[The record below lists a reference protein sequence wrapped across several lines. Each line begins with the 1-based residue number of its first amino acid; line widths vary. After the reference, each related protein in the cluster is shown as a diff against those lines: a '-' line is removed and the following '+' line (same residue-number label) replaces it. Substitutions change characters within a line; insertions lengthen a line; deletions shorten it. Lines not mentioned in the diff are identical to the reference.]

1 MSDHKRRDFLKLAVA
16 GVAAPALLSE
26 LSSEAKEIVDPN
38 AQQEQRLARGARVT
52 TASPEIPTVD
62 SMRSVTMP
70 HRFGDLFNPPGLT
83 NQWGCAQAAM
93 DVMGVRSIAFPP
105 FAQGEMNTA
114 ALSSGGELLTGVL
127 YVDGEYF
134 AATKEIVD
142 FTWQPDRVERRARY
156 RGLELSSV
164 MIVPF
169 KQMSVAVSLTI
180 ENKQRTRRRTEVK
193 LALSGGVTKS
203 VAPWNAAYSPGEFD
217 NSRTIDKDRGAV
229 LCKSVRADAYSL
241 QGSWPRADEVLPSW
255 LIYRFELAPGEKRT
269 ITFVNSL
276 AEKADDARHNY
287 DGIVRNFDATA
298 RAVRDEWNAELKA
311 AFTPG
316 NDRFSGYLP
325 TLVTTDE
332 SVRRL
337 YHSAV
342 MSALFFKRTT
352 PHSVYGTTYVTLAPR
367 YWETTTFLWDISLSA
382 MLLSLLDPHTLRRMI
397 ETWMKLDVYKHFG
410 TEYLTG
416 AGVGPWYSVNDFAM
430 CRMAR
435 EYLRWTGD
443 KAWLDKE
450 VGGQKVIDRLVT
462 YAEHWRKLDT
472 NKHGLAD
479 YGGVSNLLE
488 AVSSYVHEVAGLN
501 AANVYNLRFAAELLE
516 HRGKSEKARSL
527 RDEAQALTRKVLE
540 LYVPGKGIWRCRL
553 PDGSMNEVHHCYD
566 FGTVLI
572 TIGDSLSK
580 QIKSEMVR
588 FFRQELQTPVWMRAL
603 STKDLDVTFSI
614 RPDHQWTGAYTAW
627 PALALSALYA
637 AGEGGVAF
645 KWIKGLAQTA
655 TQGPIAQAHFSETAY
670 APEAG
675 GGARK
680 APSDPPF
687 INDWACVSGCAYLE
701 PILESIFGVHAG
713 LFGKIEARP
722 DFGLFDPRAELRGLR
737 YQGRDYV
744 ASKSGIRP
752 A

>member
-1 MSDHKRRDFLKLAVA
+1 MSEQKRRDFLKTTTAALV
-16 GVAAPALLSE
+16 APAILRE
-26 LSSEAKEIVDPN
+26 FAFAAGDAD
-38 AQQEQRLARGARVT
+38 AQRTQRSNNPVAT
-52 TASPEIPTVD
+52 DIPTVE
-62 SMRSVTMP
+62 SLRTVTMP

-93 DVMGVRSIAFPP
+93 DVTAVRSIAFPP
-105 FAQGEMNTA
+105 FAQGEMNVA
-114 ALSSGGELLTGVL
+114 PLGSGGELLTGVL
-127 YVDGEYF
+127 YVDSEYF
-134 AATKEIVD
+134 AATKTAID
-142 FTWQPDRVERRARY
+142 FVWQPDRIERRAQY
-156 RGLELSSV
+156 GGLELSSV

-169 KQMSVAVSLTI
+169 NQMSVAVSLTV
-180 ENKQRTRRRTEVK
+180 ENKQKTRRQTEIK
-193 LALSGGVTKS
+193 FALNGGVTKS
-203 VAPWNAAYSPGEFD
+203 VAPWNAAYSPGEYD
-217 NSRTIDKDRGAV
+217 NKRTVDTTRGAV
-229 LCKSVRADAYSL
+229 LFKSVRTEAYVL
-241 QGSWPRADEVLPSW
+241 QGAWPLATEVRPSW
-255 LIYRFELAPGEKRT
+255 LIYRFDLAPGEKRS
-269 ITFVNSL
+269 ITFVNAL
-276 AEKADDARHNY
+276 AGTTADAQKSY
-287 DGIVRNFDATA
+287 DELVKNFAQA
-298 RAVRDEWNAELKA
+298 AGAVRDEWNAQLKA

-316 NDRFSGYLP
+316 NDRFSGHVP
-325 TLVTTDE
+325 MLVTTDE

-342 MSALFFKRTT
+342 MTALFFRRTT

-382 MLLSLLDPHTLRRMI
+382 MLLAMLDPVILRRMI
-397 ETWMKLDVYKHFG
+397 ETWMQLDVYKHFG

-416 AGVGPWYSVNDFAM
+416 SGVGPWYSVNDFAM

-443 KAWLDKE
+443 HAWLDKE

-472 NKHGLAD
+472 NNHGLAD

-516 HRGKSEKARSL
+516 QRGASEKAAAL
-527 RDEAQALTRKVLE
+527 RVEAQQLSRKVLE

-566 FGTVLI
+566 FGTVLV
-572 TIGDSLSK
+572 TIGDTLNK
-580 QIKSEMVR
+580 QVKSEMVR
-588 FFRQELQTPVWMRAL
+588 FFREELQTPMWMRAL

-627 PALALSALYA
+627 PSLALSALFV
-637 AGEGGVAF
+637 AGEGDVAF
-645 KWIKGLAQTA
+645 KWIKGLAETA
-655 TQGPIAQAHFSETAY
+655 KQGPIAQAHFAETAV

-680 APSDPPF
+680 APSDQPY
-687 INDWACVSGCAYLE
+687 INDWACVSACAYLE
-701 PILESIFGVHAG
+701 PVVENLFGIQAG
-713 LFGKIEARP
+713 LFGKIEAQP
-722 DFGLFDPRAELRGLR
+722 AFGLFDAKAELRNIN
-737 YQGRDYV
+737 YQGKAYV
-744 ASKSGIRP
+744 ATKEGIKS

>member
-1 MSDHKRRDFLKLAVA
+1 MSEQKRRDFLKTTTAALV
-16 GVAAPALLSE
+16 APAVLRKFTFGADHADAQRRR
-26 LSSEAKEIVDPN
+26 SSNEPVATD
-38 AQQEQRLARGARVT
+38 
-52 TASPEIPTVD
+52 IPTTE
-62 SMRSVTMP
+62 SLRTITMP

-93 DVMGVRSIAFPP
+93 DVTAIRSVAFPP
-105 FAQGEMNTA
+105 FAQGEMNVA
-114 ALSSGGELLTGVL
+114 PLGSGGELLTGVL

-134 AATKEIVD
+134 AATKTAID
-142 FTWQPDRVERRARY
+142 FVWQPDRIERRTQY

-169 KQMSVAVSLTI
+169 KQMSVTVSLTI
-180 ENKQRTRRRTEVK
+180 ENKQKTRRRTEIK
-193 LALSGGVTKS
+193 FALNGGVTKS
-203 VAPWNAAYSPGEFD
+203 VVPWNAAYSPGEFD
-217 NSRTIDKDRGAV
+217 NKRTVDRTRGAV
-229 LCKSVRADAYSL
+229 LFESVRTKSYSL
-241 QGSWPRADEVLPSW
+241 QGAWPLASEVQPSW
-255 LIYRFELAPGEKRT
+255 LIYRFDLAPGEKRS
-269 ITFVNSL
+269 ITFVNAL
-276 AEKADDARHNY
+276 AESADEAQRNY
-287 DGIVRNFDATA
+287 DKLVKDFAGAA
-298 RAVRDEWNAELKA
+298 AEVRDEWNAQLRA

-316 NDRFSGYLP
+316 NDRFSGYVP
-325 TLVTTDE
+325 TLVTSDE

-342 MSALFFKRTT
+342 MSALFFRRTT

-367 YWETTTFLWDISLSA
+367 YWETTTFIWDISLSA
-382 MLLSLLDPHTLRRMI
+382 MLLAMLDPLILRRMI
-397 ETWMKLDVYKHFG
+397 ETWMQLDVYKHFG

-416 AGVGPWYSVNDFAM
+416 SGVGPWYSVNDFAM

-443 KAWLDKE
+443 HAWLDKE
-450 VGGQKVIDRLVT
+450 VGGQRVINRLVT

-472 NKHGLAD
+472 NNHGLAD

-501 AANVYNLRFAAELLE
+501 AANVYNLRFVAELLE
-516 HRGKSEKARSL
+516 QRGAAEKAAALRS
-527 RDEAQALTRKVLE
+527 EAQQLSRRVLE

-553 PDGSMNEVHHCYD
+553 PDGSMNEVRHCYD
-566 FGTVLI
+566 FGTVLV
-572 TIGDSLSK
+572 TIGDTLNK
-580 QIKSEMVR
+580 DVKSEMVR
-588 FFRQELQTPVWMRAL
+588 FFRDELQTPMWMRAL

-627 PALALSALYA
+627 PALALSALYV
-637 AGEGGVAF
+637 AGEGDVAF
-645 KWIKGLAQTA
+645 KWVKGLAETA
-655 TQGPIAQAHFSETAY
+655 KQGPIAQAHFAETAV

-680 APSDPPF
+680 APSDQPY

-701 PILESIFGVHAG
+701 PVVENLFGIQAG
-713 LFGKIEARP
+713 LFGKIEAQP
-722 DFGLFDPRAELRGLR
+722 AFGLFDAEAELRNIN
-737 YQGRDYV
+737 YQGKVYV
-744 ASKSGIRP
+744 ATKQGIKS